1 MIQSV
6 KQIKNRIRSVQNA
19 TKVTHAMEM
28 ISVAKL
34 NQIDKVLFAMRP
46 YEAGLE
52 GIMSRLVSMGQ
63 ATEGP
68 LFEKRPRKER
78 IALCVVASD
87 SGLCGLYNHNILKA
101 AEKFINKN
109 GKDKVNL
116 VLVGKK
122 GVNYFKKK
130 DIPILHQYVGLNGR
144 YDNIISD
151 EITAMLVNLFLSG
164 KADEVFIAYT
174 YFKTGF
180 LQDAVIEGFLPI
192 LPSQEKRNE
201 YFLEPDSALLIEKI
215 AFQYLITKMRLIFLQ
230 AFTSEHAT
238 RSLAMKTATTN
249 GNELLDGLVL
259 LRNKVRQTII
269 TQEMLEIISSTEVL
283 KG

>member
-1 MIQSV
+1 MPQPL

-34 NQIDKVLFAMRP
+34 NQIDKVLFALRP
-46 YEAGLE
+46 YQASLE
-52 GIMSRLVSMGQ
+52 GMLSRLINTGGE
-63 ATEGP
+63 TENP
-68 LFEKRPRKER
+68 LFRERLHKEK
-78 IALCVVASD
+78 IVLCVVTSD
-87 SGLCGLYNHNILKA
+87 SGLCGLYNNNILRA
-101 AEKFINKN
+101 AEKFINEK
-109 GKDKVNL
+109 GRDKISL

-130 DIPILHQYVGLNGR
+130 NISVLHQYIGLNGR

-151 EITAMLVNLFLSG
+151 EITGILMNLFLSG
-164 KADEVFIAYT
+164 KADEVYIAYT

-180 LQDAVIEGFLPI
+180 LQDAVIEKYLNVE
-192 LPSQEKRNE
+192 LSQEKTRE
-201 YFLEPDSALLIEKI
+201 YLLEPDFSSLVDDLALK
-215 AFQYLITKMRLIFLQ
+215 YLIVKVRLVFLQ

-238 RSLAMKTATTN
+238 RSLAMKTATSN
-249 GNELLDGLVL
+249 GRDLLDGLVL
-259 LRNKVRQTII
+259 LRNKVRQASI
-269 TQEMLEIISSTEVL
+269 TQEMLEIISSTAVL